1 MGNTIQTESALE
13 FSPKL
18 FLMGL
23 STRENTQFLRFLAVL
38 EKFASSVDCGKDVDM
53 LGVNWESVG
62 RNGE

>member
-1 MGNTIQTESALE
+1 MGNTIWVESALG
-13 FSPKL
+13 FSPQL

-23 STRENTQFLRFLAVL
+23 LTRESTQFLRFLAVL

-53 LGVNWESVG
+53 LGVNWEPVG